1 MNIFDLFGKKEA
13 PITGKLYGVRLTI
26 HPMRLTAYKSSV
38 ATLTVDLSNNF
49 TSNQL
54 TSVILILPKSLGID
68 QSALS
73 STREVRLGELAPGEV
88 KNLKIDVWSTQR
100 TKPGDYKL
108 EVYVI
113 SHYRNYAYVLNEI
126 KKEFRLRVV

>member
-1 MNIFDLFGKKEA
+1 MSIFDLFGKKEA
-13 PITGKLYGVRLTI
+13 PLEGKIYGIRLAV

-38 ATLTVDLSNNF
+38 ATFTIDLSNNF
-49 TSNQL
+49 TSSQL
-54 TSVILILPKSLGID
+54 TSVIIVLPKSLGVD

-73 STREVRLGELAPGEV
+73 NSKEIRLGEIAPGGV
-88 KNLKIDVWSTQR
+88 KNLKVDLWSTQR

>member
-1 MNIFDLFGKKEA
+1 MGIFDLFGKKEA
-13 PITGKLYGVRLTI
+13 PIEGKIYGIRIAV
-26 HPMRLTAYKSSV
+26 HPMRLTAYKSNAV
-38 ATLTVDLSNNF
+38 TLTIDLSNNF
-49 TSNQL
+49 TSSQL
-54 TSVILILPKSLGID
+54 TSVIITLPKTLGFD

-73 STREVRLGELAPGEV
+73 NSKEIRLGDLAPGEV
-88 KNLKIDVWSTQR
+88 KNIKLDVWSIQR